1 MKKSESQSKTPEQA
15 AISEAL
21 DQLKRAV
28 DILRE
33 MGLEVIDRFVTE
45 ERLKSEMP
53 FPIVRDG
60 LDGIRAVYSRRSG
73 LKIWFTNGFE
83 NPNDPKR
90 EKIEQRLKEAGL
102 I

>member
-15 AISEAL
+15 PISEAL

-33 MGLEVIDRFVTE
+33 MGMEVIDRFVTE
-45 ERLKSEMP
+45 ERLRSEMP

-60 LDGIRAVYSRRSG
+60 LDGIRAVYSRRRG

-90 EKIEQRLKEAGL
+90 QEIEQRLKEAGL